1 MDQQMDQWTDGWR
14 DKPSYKDA
22 RTPLKKENMQPFPF
36 RLFLFFFFLFVTD
49 DLLFGDYDLASL
61 RYHVWRPSVV
71 RPDP

>member
-36 RLFLFFFFLFVTD
+36 KLSLYIFLSFFSFILFSFLRCGAP
-49 DLLFGDYDLASL
+49 LGAG
-61 RYHVWRPSVV
+61 PEA
-71 RPDP
+71 